1 MNITR
6 LAATLLLAVALCAP
20 IKAAAQQN
28 PSQSLGKDVYESVYL
43 LYTQDVE
50 SDMKMTC
57 TATAY
62 RTVQNKDKTLDTRLV
77 SAAHCVQGDDSK
89 QQKLEKFYISADNN
103 GSKIFIPVTVVEV
116 GDKRQGDDFVILQAK
131 GTAFH
136 LTPLGDS
143 DKTYMGESVIG
154 VSAPYGLGKEYYQ
167 GYVSNTHLDRPPL
180 DAGDVRWTDLELVS
194 IGGGPG
200 SSGSAI
206 VSVDQRAITG
216 FLVGRIP
223 GEEIGFMCVPVNKF
237 RAFEKAVDNGSYK
250 KTKVDKHEDF

>member
-1 MNITR
+1 MKQL
-6 LAATLLLAVALCAP
+6 LAAVLFILAAVVPAFG
-20 IKAAAQQN
+20 QST
-28 PSQSLGKDVYESVYL
+28 PSQTLGKDVYESVYI

-50 SDMKMTC
+50 SNMVMTC

-62 RTVQNKDKTLDTRLV
+62 RTHQNKDKSLNTRLV
-77 SAAHCVQGDDSK
+77 SAAHCVHGDSDKEQK
-89 QQKLEKFYISADNN
+89 QTKFYVSADKN
-103 GSKIFIPVTVVEV
+103 GIKNFIPVDIVEV
-116 GDKRQGDDFVILQAK
+116 GDKKQGDDFVILEAK
-131 GTAFH
+131 GTEFH

-143 DKTYMGESVIG
+143 DKTYMGETVVG

-167 GYVSNTHLDRPPL
+167 GYVSNTKLDRPPL
-180 DAGDVRWTDLELVS
+180 DAGDVKWTDLELVS

-206 VSVDQRAITG
+206 VSVDQKAITG

-237 RAFEKAVDNGSYK
+237 KAFETAVDAGKYK
-250 KTKVDKHEDF
+250 KLKESDSL